1 MSSTSPIGAGAP
13 PASAARLAWL
23 DALRG
28 LGAVAVML
36 EHLLPWFMPS
46 LRPYWF
52 NLGMYGVLVFFLV
65 SGYIIPVS
73 LERRGDVRAFWIS
86 RVFRL
91 YPIYLLVVA
100 GVLVAAIWMPVRE
113 QVPRDLSSVLAHAT
127 MLLDV
132 VHRGGLADTMWT
144 LSYEMVFYLI
154 VTALF
159 VGGGH
164 RASGTIA
171 VAFGTVAVVAGLVL
185 TGPLLQGPWPAL
197 VSGPVFLAGLAC
209 LLGGRFRRSAAYV
222 LGAMALVLLIFS
234 GFVPWLGA
242 VILAVMFAGTAIRRW
257 EEGAGGL
264 VPVAVTAV
272 LVGVTPVWAPQAG
285 WWWVQPGPWLATMAL
300 AGATFA
306 GGMALRGRGL
316 PRFLVWLGLVSYSVY
331 LLHHPLLRIFH
342 AVVGD
347 VRAAGQAVQL
357 SLSAVFVLMV
367 LGLSLLTYRY
377 VELPMQRLGRRLAR
391 GASAGDAGGTGG
403 AGGATADGSTTGT
416 TGTVG
421 AGGAAPGPPSSGD
434 GAREPSCG
442 TGGQEPSAGDCA
454 KSSGS
459 PVGESEVRPSSFSEP
474 TG

>member
-1 MSSTSPIGAGAP
+1 MSSTSSIGAGAA

-113 QVPRDLSSVLAHAT
+113 QVPRDLSSVSAHAT

-144 LSYEMVFYLI
+144 LSYEMVFYLV

-159 VGGGH
+159 VGGAH

-171 VAFGTVAVVAGLVL
+171 VVFGTVAVVAGLVL
-185 TGPLLQGPWPAL
+185 TGPLLDGPWPAY

-209 LLGGRFRRSAAYV
+209 LIGGRFRRSAAYV
-222 LGAMALVLLIFS
+222 LGAMALVLLLFS

-264 VPVAVTAV
+264 APVAVTAV
-272 LVGVTPVWAPQAG
+272 LVGVAPIWAPQAG
-285 WWWVQPGPWLATMAL
+285 WWWVQPGPWLVTMAM

-306 GGMALRGRGL
+306 GGMALRERRL

-347 VRAAGQAVQL
+347 VRAAGPAVQL
-357 SLSAVFVLMV
+357 SLSAVFVLAV

-391 GASAGDAGGTGG
+391 AGRAG
-403 AGGATADGSTTGT
+403 
-416 TGTVG
+416 G
-421 AGGAAPGPPSSGD
+421 AGGAAPEPPSSGD
-434 GAREPSCG
+434 GGSGAVLGGGEPGAAPGGRDRG
-442 TGGQEPSAGDCA
+442 TALGGRDPGAVPGGRDPGA
-454 KSSGS
+454 VLG
-459 PVGESEVRPSSFSEP
+459 
-474 TG
+474 